1 MATGVNSF
9 ATLGLKIVYWATKNG
24 AYPNGTSATALANG
38 SAAGMGRLSGVSGLS
53 VTEPDSPVISALA
66 NNGVLVQFI
75 GEPQE
80 LPSGTLT
87 QQALDQTFAAV
98 ATGVKVH
105 TEGDY
110 EYLPGF
116 PACFNYADLMLLV
129 NAPAK
134 STEPATFG
142 QAGWEV
148 TEYFLLNAQAKSGGD
163 KQTNTISEL
172 ASPLILNRVGTLPS
186 GVAITTAAYG
196 TTQMAKRV
204 YWSEYPITYHVLV
217 GDGTVTAV
225 TLNETPAGAN
235 GNRVQV
241 WQDGTALAYTT
252 DFTVNVGTKTLTFAA
267 APGAGTKNVIRYAH
281 EATC

>member
-9 ATLGLKIVYWATKNG
+9 STLGIKIFYWATKNG
-24 AYPNGTSATALANG
+24 VYPNGTTTTPLSAG
-38 SAAGMGRLSGVSGLS
+38 SGAGMGRLSGVSGLS
-53 VTEPDSPVISALA
+53 VTEPDSPIITASA
-66 NNGVLVQFI
+66 NNGVLVQFV

-87 QQALDQTFAAV
+87 QQSLDQQFAAV
-98 ATGVKVH
+98 ATGVKLH

-116 PACFNYADLMLLV
+116 PACFNYADLFFV
-129 NAPAK
+129 INAPAK

-142 QAGWEV
+142 QSGWEV
-148 TEYFLLNAQAKSGGD
+148 TEYFLVNAQAKSGGD
-163 KQTNTISEL
+163 KQTNTISEI
-172 ASPLILNRVGTLPS
+172 ASPLTLNRVGVLPS
-186 GVAITTAAYG
+186 GVTITDSAYG

-204 YWSEYPITYHVLV
+204 YWAEYPITYHVFI
-217 GDGTVTAV
+217 GNGTATTV
-225 TLNETPAGAN
+225 TLNETPAAAN

-241 WQDGTALAYTT
+241 WNNGTALVYTT
-252 DFTVNVGTKTLTFAA
+252 DFTVNVTTKVLTFAS
-267 APGAGTKNVIRYAH
+267 APASNAVQVIRYAH